1 MDKFHLMTVFVA
13 VAEEESFA
21 GAARKL
27 GMSPP
32 AVTRAVAALEERL
45 KSKLLNRTTRFVRAT
60 DAGLR
65 YLEHAR
71 RIIAEVDE
79 AEEVVS
85 GVNAE
90 PSGQLTIT
98 APVLFGRMFV
108 LPGILEYQRRYP
120 DVTVN
125 AVFLDRVV
133 NLFEEGIDVGL
144 RIGELPD
151 SSLKAIGVGQV
162 RQVVCAS
169 PEYFK
174 TYGVPKIPTDLSGH
188 NIIVASAVTPSL
200 DWRFYSGKKMI
211 RVKIKPQLTVTNN
224 EAAIVAAIDG
234 FGMTRLLSYQTAPY
248 VASEQLKLVL
258 SEYEPPHLPIHVLHR
273 EGRQVSAKVRTFVD
287 LVVER
292 LRADKALR

>member
-1 MDKFHLMTVFVA
+1 MDKFHLMTVFVS

-21 GAARKL
+21 GAARRL
-27 GMSPP
+27 EMSPP
-32 AVTRAVAALEERL
+32 AVTRAIAALEERL
-45 KSKLLNRTTRFVRAT
+45 NSKLLNRTTRFVRAT

-71 RIIAEVDE
+71 RIIADVVEADE
-79 AEEVVS
+79 AVS

-108 LPGILEYQRRYP
+108 LPRILEYQRRYP
-120 DVTVN
+120 AVTVN
-125 AVFLDRVV
+125 ALFLDRVV
-133 NLFEEGIDVGL
+133 NLFEEGIDVGI

-169 PEYFK
+169 PDYLKEH
-174 TYGVPKIPTDLSGH
+174 GVPKNPADLTGH
-188 NIIVASAVTPSL
+188 NIVVASAVTPSL
-200 DWRFYSGKKMI
+200 DWRFYSGKKML
-211 RVKIKPQLTVTNN
+211 RVKVKPQLTITNN
-224 EAAIVAAIDG
+224 EAAIVTAIDG
-234 FGMTRLLSYQTAPY
+234 FGMTRLLSYQIAPY
-248 VASEQLKLVL
+248 VASGQIKIVL
-258 SEYEPPHLPIHVLHR
+258 SAYEPPCLPIHVLHR

-287 LVVER
+287 LLVKR
-292 LRADKALR
+292 LRNDKTLN

>member
-1 MDKFHLMTVFVA
+1 MDKFHLMSVFVA

-21 GAARKL
+21 GAARRL

-32 AVTRAVAALEERL
+32 AITRAVAALEERL
-45 KSKLLNRTTRFVRAT
+45 NSKLLNRTTRFVRAT

-79 AEEVVS
+79 ADEVVS

-90 PSGQLTIT
+90 PSGLLTVT

-120 DVTVN
+120 AVTVN

-133 NLFEEGIDVGL
+133 NLFEEGIDIGL

-169 PEYFK
+169 PEYLK
-174 TYGVPKIPTDLSGH
+174 KHGVPKNPADLTEH
-188 NIIVASAVTPSL
+188 NIVVASAVTPSL

-211 RVKIKPQLTVTNN
+211 RMKVKPQLTVTNN

-234 FGMTRLLSYQTAPY
+234 FGMTRLLSYQIAPY
-248 VASEQLKLVL
+248 VASGQIKIVL
-258 SEYEPPHLPIHVLHR
+258 TEYEPPCLPIHVLHR

-287 LVVER
+287 LLVEK
-292 LRADKALR
+292 LRNDKTLS